1 MNRFIA
7 TIFSLLLLVITSSVQ
22 AQQTSPQASFD
33 NANKLY
39 QQKKF
44 SEAATAYQQ
53 LIDAGYTSQ
62 ELYFNAGNAYYK
74 ANQTGLAVYNF
85 EKVLLRDPDNAGARH
100 NLALANQRVE
110 GYIAPLPLLF
120 FQRWW
125 IHWQQLHSPN
135 GWATGALVLFWIFAV
150 VLGLYL
156 FANRF
161 RQHTGIR
168 WSSYVA
174 GTLFGVYLLMSIGA
188 YAGAH
193 SHHTGII
200 TVESVKM
207 KTAPDQHS
215 KELQDIKGGM
225 KVEVLDSTSDFCK
238 IELADGKTGW
248 IACAAIKRL

>member
-1 MNRFIA
+1 MNRFIT
-7 TIFSLLLLVITSSVQ
+7 TILGLLLLVFAGSVQ
-22 AQQTSPQASFD
+22 AQQVAPQVQFD
-33 NANKLY
+33 NASKLY
-39 QQKKF
+39 QQKKY

-53 LIDAGYTSQ
+53 LIDAGYTAP
-62 ELYFNAGNAYYK
+62 ELYLNAGNAYYK

-85 EKVLLRDPDNAGARH
+85 EKVLLKDPDNIGARH

-135 GWATGALVLFWIFAV
+135 GWATGALILFWIFAAA
-150 VLGLYL
+150 LGLYL

-161 RQHTGIR
+161 RQHKGLR
-168 WSSYVA
+168 WGAYAA
-174 GTLFGVYLLMSIGA
+174 GTMFGIYLLMSIAA
-188 YAGAH
+188 YA
-193 SHHTGII
+193 SHFNHHIGII
-200 TVESVKM
+200 TAESVKM

-215 KELQDIKGGM
+215 KELQDIRGGM

-248 IACAAIKRL
+248 IACETIKRL